1 MNESWKNYLIQN
13 GAVIVDKSV
22 AHFGNAEEELRAM
35 GSTTIISD
43 ISHLGLLRIEGED
56 SQSFLQGQFSND
68 VRDVSHSQAQ
78 YSSYCTPKGRMQ
90 ASFLLWLND
99 DGNYYL
105 QLPRE
110 TLVGLQKKLAMYVM
124 RSKVKITD
132 VSDEYVRFMVAGVE
146 AKKAI
151 EAILGGDAPSSLRI
165 NQGVGF
171 KVISLEENRFE
182 IVASAEQG
190 QTLWTKL
197 ATHCKPVGSQCWDW
211 LNIQAGIPVIY
222 NATQEE
228 FIPQMVNFEL
238 IGGVNFR
245 KGCYPGQEIVA
256 RTQHLGKT
264 KRRMY
269 LAHIAA
275 SDAPQPGDPL
285 FYAEGDGQ
293 ARIVDAERSPQGGYD
308 VLAVIP
314 IAAVET
320 GTIHWH
326 SQDGPLLNFLA
337 LPYPV

>member
-1 MNESWKNYLIQN
+1 MNESWKDYLVQN
-13 GAVIVDKSV
+13 GAEMVDNRV
-22 AHFGNAEEELRAM
+22 GHFGNANEELQAIEI
-35 GSTTIISD
+35 TTIIAD

-56 SQSFLQGQFSND
+56 SQAFLQGQFSND
-68 VRDVSHSQAQ
+68 VREVSPSQAQ
-78 YSSYCTPKGRMQ
+78 YSSYCTPKGRML
-90 ASFLLWLND
+90 ASFLLWQAD
-99 DGNYYL
+99 DSYFV

-110 TLVGLQKKLAMYVM
+110 TLVGLQKKLSMYIM

-132 VSDEYVRFMVAGVE
+132 ASDGYVRFVVAGKE
-146 AKKAI
+146 AQKALRDVL
-151 EAILGGDAPSSLRI
+151 EKPPSASLSI
-165 NQGVGF
+165 TQGADF
-171 KVISLEENRFE
+171 TVIGLENDRFE
-182 IVASAEQG
+182 IIASAEQG
-190 QTLWTKL
+190 PALWEKL
-197 ATHCKPVGSQCWDW
+197 TSHCKPVGSGCWDW

-269 LAHIAA
+269 LAHIAT
-275 SDAPQPGDPL
+275 SDAPQPGDAI

-293 ARIVDAERSPQGGYD
+293 ARIVDAQRSPQGGYD

-314 IAAVET
+314 ITAAES
-320 GTIHWH
+320 GTIRWRG
-326 SQDGPLLNFLA
+326 QDGPKLDFLA

>member
-1 MNESWKNYLIQN
+1 MNEFWKNSLVQN
-13 GAVIVDKSV
+13 GAAIVDNRV
-22 AHFGNAEEELRAM
+22 AHFGNADEELQAM
-35 GSTTIISD
+35 GNTTIIAD
-43 ISHLGLLRIEGED
+43 ISHLGLLRIEGDD
-56 SQSFLQGQFSND
+56 SQGFLQGQFSND
-68 VRDVSHSQAQ
+68 VRELSGSQAQ
-78 YSSYCTPKGRMQ
+78 YSSYCTPKGRML
-90 ASFLLWLND
+90 ASFLLWLD

-110 TLVGLQKKLAMYVM
+110 TLVGLQKKLTLHVM

-132 VSDEYVRFMVAGVE
+132 VSDAGVRLVVAGSE
-146 AKKAI
+146 AKKAM
-151 EAILGGDAPSSLRI
+151 EEVLGGSPPASLGI
-165 NQGVGF
+165 IQGTDFTIIG
-171 KVISLEENRFE
+171 LEDDRFE
-182 IVASAEQG
+182 IVASVEQG
-190 QTLWTKL
+190 RKLWEKL
-197 ATHCKPVGSQCWDW
+197 VSHCKPLGSGCWDW

-275 SDAPQPGDPL
+275 SEAPQPGDAL

-293 ARIVDAERSPQGGYD
+293 ARIVDAQRSPQGGYD

-314 IAAVET
+314 IAAIES
-320 GTIHWH
+320 GAIRWH
-326 SQDGPLLNFLA
+326 SQDGPQLDFLA